1 MKPRLVR
8 GVGGLDLRNYLRP
21 GPRHGSSGDRSFVLS
36 ADTQKTPTQPAS
48 YASTDSSHYK
58 YIKRLTIISVP
69 GNKVELDWSRRN
81 PFNASSLSI
90 SNFPA
95 ATLQSGR
102 GERPVEVS
110 TKFCGTFHN
119 IILRRH
125 PPPARQRLTSPH
137 RKHLQ
142 ESMKALF

>member
-21 GPRHGSSGDRSFVLS
+21 GPRHGSSGGDRSFVLS

-58 YIKRLTIISVP
+58 YIKRLTIDSVP
-69 GNKVELDWSRRN
+69 GNKLELDWSRRN

-102 GERPVEVS
+102 GGRPVEVS

-125 PPPARQRLTSPH
+125 PPPARQQLLLI

-142 ESMKALF
+142 EYMKALF